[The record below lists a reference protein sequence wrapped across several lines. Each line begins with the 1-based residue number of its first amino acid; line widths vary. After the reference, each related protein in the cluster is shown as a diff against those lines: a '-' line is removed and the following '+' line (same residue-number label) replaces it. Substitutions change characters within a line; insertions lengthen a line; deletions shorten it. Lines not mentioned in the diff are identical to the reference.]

1 MTAANPPRA
10 LDTKALFL
18 SLITFVM
25 GSSIFLGF
33 IIAAAHIDTSQ
44 ARQHVAEAFANETLV
59 AGAYREIELVTGFI
73 VMESDN
79 FSTCVMLS
87 QMLAPADTVFA
98 EGEWGVTGGVD
109 CASLEEAVTGGETQK
124 TSWYRYW
131 HGASAISKVMLAI
144 MSVQGFQI
152 VLTMVLVILLVALIV
167 SVYRISAP
175 LGTGVAFVLLGT
187 SDLAWQGLSLV
198 HGISSSVGLI
208 GVLAVLTAFRRN
220 WAARWGIVALAGFT
234 YASTAQMLTPM
245 AFAILS
251 GVFAML
257 PLLLKPASA
266 WSAARGLGVGV
277 LWIVGYGAGLASR
290 YLWVATVGPGLE
302 QIQGELSGSAQGIYM
317 TTSAIQ
323 PFHQLVGLVMK
334 TWLDVGWMQV
344 GLMMTFGVMGW
355 LVAKGAFAGLANQQ
369 VALSLTPMLLGVGW
383 LIIWAGHTNH
393 TFVHV
398 LLSAMLVNLLFSL
411 DYARRLPSLSE

>member
-1 MTAANPPRA
+1 MTGGKWIAPARA
-10 LDTKALFL
+10 RSALL
-18 SLITFVM
+18 SLLVFLV
-25 GSSIFLGF
+25 GSGTFLGF
-33 IIAAAHIDTSQ
+33 IFVSAQMDTDQ
-44 ARQHVAEAFANETLV
+44 ARQHVAEAFANSTL
-59 AGAYREIELVTGFI
+59 APGAYREIELVPGFI

-87 QMLAPADTVFA
+87 QMLAPSATVFA

-109 CASLEEAVTGGETQK
+109 CAALEEAVTGGATQQ

-131 HGASAISKVMLAI
+131 HGASAISKVMLTV
-144 MSVQGFQI
+144 MSVQVFQI
-152 VLTMVLVILLVALIV
+152 VLTVVLVMLLIAVIA
-167 SVYRISAP
+167 SVYRTSAP
-175 LGTGVAFVLLGT
+175 LGVGVAFVLIGT

-198 HGISSSVGLI
+198 HGVSSSIGLI
-208 GVLAVLTAFRRN
+208 GVLGVLIAFRRQ
-220 WAARWGIVALAGFT
+220 WVARWGVVGLAGFT
-234 YASTAQMLTPM
+234 YASTAQMLTPI

-257 PLLLKPASA
+257 PLLVKQSSA
-266 WSAARGLGVGV
+266 WNAARGLGVGV
-277 LWIVGYGAGLASR
+277 LWIVGYGVGLASR
-290 YLWVATVGPGLE
+290 YLWVATIGPGLD

-334 TWLDVGWMQV
+334 TWLGVGWMQV

-355 LVAKGAFAGLANQQ
+355 FVAKGAFGNLGSQR
-369 VALSLTPMLLGVGW
+369 VALTLTPILLGVGW
-383 LIIWAGHTNH
+383 LAIWAGHTNH

-398 LLSAMLVNLLFSL
+398 LLAAMLVNLLFSL
-411 DYARRLPSLSE
+411 DYARRLPSMSE